1 MPAAK
6 VIAYKGVEITIWA
19 QTIRVGSL
27 PNLWLRRP
35 VEDLDILAI
44 KSIIDA
50 ARSALAEELR
60 TLRDQ
65 SNELLAS

>member
-6 VIAYKGVEITIWA
+6 VITYKGVEITIWV
-19 QTIRVGSL
+19 QTIRVGAL

-35 VEDLDILAI
+35 VEDMDILAI

-50 ARSALAEELR
+50 ARSALAGELQA
-60 TLRDQ
+60 LQDQ